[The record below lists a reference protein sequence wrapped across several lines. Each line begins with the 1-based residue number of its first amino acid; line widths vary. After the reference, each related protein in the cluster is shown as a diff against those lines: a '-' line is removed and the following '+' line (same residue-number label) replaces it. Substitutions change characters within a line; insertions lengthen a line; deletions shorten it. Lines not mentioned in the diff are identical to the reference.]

1 MRDWPCYL
9 GWRELARFRGALS
22 VCGTVLTCS
31 SSRTAALGDKLSFA
45 GARFVLS
52 ERVREGAQVAR
63 DATLAQLVEQLIR
76 NQQVVGSNPTGGSK
90 NTKQTL
96 IAA

>member
-1 MRDWPCYL
+1 M
-9 GWRELARFRGALS
+9 
-22 VCGTVLTCS
+22 
-31 SSRTAALGDKLSFA
+31 
-45 GARFVLS
+45 LS

-90 NTKQTL
+90 TPKKYKAFQIHLGGHSVALPSTVRDL
-96 IAA
+96 SECVKFCGDIARANSWIVNLRK